1 MKKSIPYNKG
11 NYYVD
16 IDKRD
21 FMDPEQLEW
30 LRKDL
35 MSTDKRCIL
44 FSHQSIDTE
53 MENREQVQRVL
64 EEVNEKSGFKKVVVA
79 FSGHNHSNYTKEIN
93 GITYIQMN
101 SASYVW
107 IGKPTMT
114 EKRYPEEI
122 NKKYSL
128 MEYSMSYTK
137 PLYGIVTVDK
147 NGKITDVNLDTT
159 YTKDGVETTKK
170 TLGDAYGMYG
180 NEYGSK
186 VGEWYTQ
193 VEALE
198 KNVVDNQGLDKVK
211 LTDDGYTDTVSGCTI
226 KIDALYEALENA
238 LNQAKK

>member
-1 MKKSIPYNKG
+1 MKKKICLISIIGLALLSGCSKG
-11 NYYVD
+11 YKEGVYTGTA
-16 IDKRD
+16 ID
-21 FMDPEQLEW
+21 
-30 LRKDL
+30 
-35 MSTDKRCIL
+35 
-44 FSHQSIDTE
+44 
-53 MENREQVQRVL
+53 
-64 EEVNEKSGFKKVVVA
+64 
-79 FSGHNHSNYTKEIN
+79 
-93 GITYIQMN
+93 
-101 SASYVW
+101 SY
-107 IGKPTMT
+107 GGQNNTAT
-114 EKRYPEEI
+114 A
-122 NKKYSL
+122 
-128 MEYSMSYTK
+128 
-137 PLYGIVTVDK
+137 IVTVDK

-238 LNQAKK
+238 LKQAKK